1 MEQNVPV
8 NEGAEA
14 FVELLNANG
23 VEYIFLNPGTGS
35 SAIQEALVKFKVQ
48 GKRTP
53 SVILCLHEYV
63 GMAAAHGHFMISGKP
78 QVVLVHEAMGTQQAG
93 GALYNADR
101 CRIGVVFCATRVPRS
116 KRLASLHWL
125 EERFDQ
131 ASVVREYVKWYYEL
145 RTNENMHEVV
155 QRAFQVASTEPCG
168 PVYLSLP
175 ADLLTEKMDNLLIP
189 EVARYNTVVTPQAD
203 AASLART
210 ASILNDAKNP
220 LIITGYA
227 GRNHKTVTLLIE
239 LAEILGARVITTQR
253 HLNFPTTHPLYSGF
267 SPEPFLKDA
276 DATLIIDM
284 DIPYVPAIAK
294 PPPGSRIIHI
304 DIDPVKPRIPFWHF
318 PVDEFIQADSG
329 KAIPILI
336 ELIRQGL
343 TMEQKSRIQTR
354 FGKIQ
359 KEHQQLLD
367 NWHKL
372 AMAQTSI
379 KPISPEWLCHCINE
393 AIDQDT
399 IVIEEA
405 VTSRLST
412 LRQLQRTKPGTFFTS
427 EAASLGWS
435 LGAALGVK
443 LARPES
449 TVVSL
454 IGDGG
459 FNFGCPTA
467 VLWAASTFQIPF
479 LCVIFNNKQ
488 YHVSKS
494 AIMRHYGPGSF
505 SQTTGSWIGVDI
517 KPSPDYAAISRAC
530 HCYGQTVESPS
541 DVLPALKIALEQ
553 VHNGKTAVL
562 DIIIENP

>member
-1 MEQNVPV
+1 MEQTVPV

-35 SAIQEALVKFKVQ
+35 SAIQEALVKFKAQ

-53 SVILCLHEYV
+53 CVILCLHEYV

-78 QVVLVHEAMGTQQAG
+78 QVVLVHEALGTQQVG
-93 GALYNADR
+93 GALYNAER

-116 KRLASLHWL
+116 KRMASLHWL

-145 RTNENMHEVV
+145 RTNENIHEVV
-155 QRAFQVASTEPCG
+155 QRAFQVASSQPCG

-175 ADLLTEKMDNLLIP
+175 ADLLTEKMDNLVIP
-189 EVARYNTVVTPQAD
+189 EVARHNTVVTPQAD
-203 AASLART
+203 AAALARA

-227 GRNHKTVTLLIE
+227 GRNYKTVTSLVE

-253 HLNFPTTHPLYSGF
+253 YLNFPTTHPLYGGF
-267 SPEPFLKDA
+267 SPEPYLKDA
-276 DATLIIDM
+276 DAILIIDM
-284 DIPYVPAIAK
+284 DVPYVPAITK

-304 DIDPVKPRIPFWHF
+304 DIDPVKSRIPVWHF

-336 ELIRQGL
+336 EIIRQGL
-343 TMEQKSRIQTR
+343 TTEQKSRIQTR

-359 KEHQQLLD
+359 KEHQQFLD

-393 AIDQDT
+393 AIDEDT

-405 VTSRLST
+405 VTSRLSA
-412 LRQLQRTKPGTFFTS
+412 LRQLQRTRPGTFFTS

-459 FNFGCPTA
+459 FNFGCPTS
-467 VLWAASTFQIPF
+467 VLWAASTFQAPF

-488 YHVSKS
+488 YHVSRS
-494 AIMRHYGPGSF
+494 AILRHYGLESF

-541 DVLPALKIALEQ
+541 DILPALKIALEE
-553 VHNGKTAVL
+553 VHNGKPAVL
-562 DIIIENP
+562 DIIIENS